1 MTADE
6 SAGDALFRDPL
17 PEGFSRRVF
26 EIAPGLELS
35 LEPGSLPDAIVVVG
49 QGELELEYR
58 AGTCR
63 RFGRGSMIP
72 IALLPV
78 SHLRNVGAGPLV
90 LVAVS
95 RAPLRATESFAATR
109 DPSRAVR
116 GPAGRCAASQARC
129 SARSSARK
137 ARPGD

>member
-1 MTADE
+1 MTTGE

-26 EIAPGLELS
+26 RIAPGLELC
-35 LEPGSLPDAIVVVG
+35 LEPGGLPDAIVVVE
-49 QGELELEYR
+49 QGELELECR
-58 AGTCR
+58 AGAWR

-78 SHLRNVGAGPLV
+78 AHLRNVGPGPLV

-95 RAPLRATESFAATR
+95 RARL
-109 DPSRAVR
+109 R
-116 GPAGRCAASQARC
+116 GPTAYSPYGSRTTS
-129 SARSSARK
+129 
-137 ARPGD
+137 